1 MFQDLGFEFLGILG
15 FMVYVTALVQRLD
28 TNNVHLCIK
37 FGSGDCRVHIA
48 WVFIVGFQGFAFKI
62 CGK

>member
-1 MFQDLGFEFLGILG
+1 
-15 FMVYVTALVQRLD
+15 MVYVTALVQRLD

-37 FGSGDCRVHIA
+37 FGSLDCRVHIA
-48 WVFIVGFQGFAFKI
+48 WVFIVGFQGFVFKI